1 MKRVKKSL
9 EYLLREYPLF
19 GIVGCALIV
28 VAVLIAGMIYRG
40 SQGEPYSPLNHYVSE
55 LGRQGFSQAAW
66 IFNAAMI
73 ASGLMFIPFV
83 TGLGLRL
90 GGFWGYAGM
99 LAGMCAGVLCA
110 GVGIFPMNHLAGHI
124 FSAVWFFRL
133 GLLTV
138 SLFGIAI
145 LLQKKGA
152 VRIPKGAAAI
162 SLVAA
167 LAYASF
173 IVLGRLDAAPG
184 MTTLNPDI
192 FASRPGFWLMPFLEW
207 LVFASTVLWFL
218 GMGVASLKKPTL
230 NSQ

>member
-1 MKRVKKSL
+1 MKRVKKPL

-28 VAVLIAGMIYRG
+28 VAVLIAGIIYRG
-40 SQGEPYSPLNHYVSE
+40 NQGEPYSPLNHYVSE
-55 LGRQGFSQAAW
+55 LGRQGFSQGAW

-73 ASGLMFIPFV
+73 ASGVMFIPFV
-83 TGLGLRL
+83 IGLGLKL
-90 GGFWGYAGM
+90 GSRWGYAGM
-99 LAGMCAGVLCA
+99 IAGIGAGAMCA
-110 GVGIFPMNHLAGHI
+110 GVGIFPMNHLSGHI

-145 LLQKKGA
+145 LLQKRGA
-152 VRIPKGAAAI
+152 ERIPKAAAAV
-162 SLVAA
+162 SLLAA

-173 IVLGRLDAAPG
+173 IVLGRLDDATG

-218 GMGVASLKKPTL
+218 GMGVASLGKKKK
-230 NSQ
+230 